1 MVEFRE
7 EDIFAPDEEG
17 RKYLGSVYIP
27 TDYDALPEAPD
38 DGRYPR
44 RGYYKDL
51 GYKLTELPRA
61 PKLRHIIGPSAIGAG
76 MSLGSGETLFWP
88 NITAASGGYLFWMF
102 WLGVLT
108 QWLIDMEIERPAALT
123 GEGWPRTFARVHP
136 GLAALFMIMGF
147 VQTVWPGWAS
157 GAGQMGAF
165 LLGMDPSGTA
175 YDWRIISTIL
185 MIIIFLIEIG
195 GPVIYNMVEKAELIM
210 VFVTVVFAFI
220 AFFITGAYGEY
231 GTLWASSFAGFGRM
245 DPSIDLMTLLGGLA
259 YAGNGG
265 MGNLMQSI
273 WIREK
278 GFAMGAYQ
286 GRIENPIRVPEEEL
300 EPLYPAGFVF
310 DSGDELQVA
319 RWKAWWKVINLE
331 HFVTFVI
338 PLIITTSILATIAIH
353 FASGTT
359 KGALDMWIFE
369 IFPQMGHGLG
379 VVTAIVIFFALF
391 TTQAAWVDSLPRFMA
406 DTIYDLWLRESK
418 RWNISKLFFL
428 FLVIDIIFAITVI
441 LSGIRQ
447 PWFLLVLGAGIAGI
461 IMWFYNLFY
470 TWYNTNRLPS
480 YFQPN
485 WGRILA
491 MWWAILFFGYFSIL
505 TLGDKFGIPREECY
519 AFPPSH
525 PGMIVL
531 WIIYIVSFVVVAA
544 LSVRGKLNPIDK
556 RQKAEE

>member
-1 MVEFRE
+1 M
-7 EDIFAPDEEG
+7 
-17 RKYLGSVYIP
+17 GSVYIE
-27 TDYDALPEAPD
+27 TDYDSLPEAPD
-38 DGRYPR
+38 DGRYPP

-51 GYKLTELPRA
+51 AYKLIEIPRA

-108 QWLIDMEIERPAALT
+108 QWVIDMEIERPAALT
-123 GEGWPRTFARVHP
+123 GEGWPRTMARVHP
-136 GLAALFMIMGF
+136 GIAALFMIMGF
-147 VQTVWPGWAS
+147 FQWCWPGWAS
-157 GAGQMGAF
+157 GAGKMAAYVVGW
-165 LLGMDPSGTA
+165 DPSNWQMVA
-175 YDWRIISTIL
+175 AAL
-185 MIIIFLIEIG
+185 MVLIFLIEIG

-210 VFVTVVFAFI
+210 VVVIMLVFLVALFI
-220 AFFITGAYGEY
+220 SGATGTYVEMWGA
-231 GTLWASSFAGFGRM
+231 SFAGFGRM
-245 DPSIDLMTLLGGLA
+245 DPNIDLMTLLGGLA

-265 MGNLMQSI
+265 VGNLMQAI
-273 WIREK
+273 WIKEK

-286 GRIENPIRVPEEEL
+286 GRIENPVRVKEEEM

-310 DSGDELQVA
+310 DVDDELQMA
-319 RWKAWWKVINLE
+319 RWKAWWNVINWE
-331 HFVTFVI
+331 HFITFCLPLFFATSVTSAV
-338 PLIITTSILATIAIH
+338 AIH
-353 FASGTT
+353 YASGT
-359 KGALDMWIFE
+359 KLGALDMWLQE
-369 IFPQMGHGLG
+369 VFPQVGHGF
-379 VVTAIVIFFALF
+379 AIALAVGIFFALF
-391 TTQAAWVDSLPRFMA
+391 TTQLAIVDSFPRF
-406 DTIYDLWLRESK
+406 ISEGLYDLWLRESSK
-418 RWNISKLFFL
+418 WNISKLFFL
-428 FLVIDIIFAITVI
+428 FLVIFVVYGIAVI
-441 LSGIRQ
+441 VSGIQQ
-447 PWFLLVLGAGIAGI
+447 PWFLLVLGAGIAGLM
-461 IMWFYNLFY
+461 MWLYNLFY

-556 RQKAEE
+556 RAGQ